1 MPDRGRTF
9 GQRGHALFTLDAS
22 PGIPKIAHILRR
34 RGVDRPKSQQ
44 PLGFGAGR
52 HVGHQLRVLGGTP
65 VIGGVAP
72 HRDAF
77 GRPGGMPKREVDA
90 GHIPGARFIRP
101 TLCQIPT
108 RVAERGV
115 VHLVELHERL
125 SGAAPPAREHQVN
138 LHHRRPHITGQK
150 SAIPGPA
157 LPTCPHAVDLDLQPI
172 VQGVDLGTERHHA
185 VDNPFRF
192 GVGEQPR
199 IVLAGRGDRT
209 CRCVCRGVCR
219 RVSRRMGTHVCHELL
234 RRTHTLRL
242 LEWVNNRHFF
252 KQRGWGVHA
261 TVHLLPREIRLGV
274 YRSNGE
280 HAAGSPKR
288 LEIPP

>member
-90 GHIPGARFIRP
+90 GHKPGVRLIRP
-101 TLCQIPT
+101 TLRQIPT
-108 RVAERGV
+108 RVTERGV
-115 VHLVELHERL
+115 VHLIEMHESL
-125 SGAAPPAREHQVN
+125 SGAQPAREHQPN
-138 LHHRRPHITGQK
+138 PHHRRPHIAGQK
-150 SAIPGPA
+150 GAIPGPA
-157 LPTCPHAVDLDLQPI
+157 LPACPHTVDLDLQPI

-192 GVGEQPR
+192 GRGEQPSV
-199 IVLAGRGDRT
+199 VLPGRDDGT
-209 CRCVCRGVCR
+209 CRWVCRGVCTHAGHWLL
-219 RVSRRMGTHVCHELL
+219 SRA
-234 RRTHTLRL
+234 HTLRL
-242 LEWVNNRHFF
+242 LEWVDNRHLF
-252 KQRGWGVHA
+252 KQRGRGVHA
-261 TVHLLPREIRLGV
+261 AIGLLP
-274 YRSNGE
+274 
-280 HAAGSPKR
+280 
-288 LEIPP
+288 